1 MRRFIGPNREAIQRL
16 VNDPADWMDPR
27 DRLRLRE
34 VADKITR
41 YVEELDTARERA
53 AVVQDE
59 LASRLAER
67 LNNNTYVLSVIAAIF
82 LPLGLLTGLLGINVG
97 GMPGAEDGTAFWIV
111 TAGLVVAGI
120 VEYFALKR
128 LKWI

>member
-1 MRRFIGPNREAIQRL
+1 NE
-16 VNDPADWMDPR
+16 PAEWMDQR
-27 DRLRLRE
+27 DRLLLRE

-41 YVEELDTARERA
+41 YVEELDTVRERA

-59 LASRLAER
+59 LSSRLAER

-97 GMPGAEDGTAFWIV
+97 GMPGADQSWAFWVV
-111 TAGLVVAGI
+111 TAALLVLVPL
-120 VEYFALKR
+120 EMWLFRR
-128 LKWI
+128 LNWVRKLPRDD